1 MQKENASLQKELN
14 ETKST
19 RERTWQRVKTLE
31 ETLESLKTDIEKEK
45 EVINHLNDAKNKV
58 LTTNA
63 KGQQL
68 PDDQI
73 KILQQKT
80 FNQLQEENER
90 LALEAYHKRIQIRH
104 NKSYLQKQN
113 IVSFE
118 VPATS
123 KEDIHP
129 KPEEKKTE

>member
-104 NKSYLQKQN
+104 NTAIK
-113 IVSFE
+113 
-118 VPATS
+118 
-123 KEDIHP
+123 
-129 KPEEKKTE
+129 